1 MIINFNILEM
11 LFTSKPKTWVIYPTA
26 RYWNVLPKGIE
37 IYYPT
42 VRYWNVLPKGIEM
55 YYPTVRYWNVLPKVM
70 EWNNENQLETNWASK
85 RK

>member
-26 RYWNVLPKGIE
+26 
-37 IYYPT
+37 
-42 VRYWNVLPKGIEM
+42 RYWNVLPKGIEM